1 MTARDPN
8 KIIDDL
14 GFRAAWLE
22 KTVSMNIERLDAIAA
37 AATGDPLGVH
47 VRALAEDTRKSL
59 FDLQIFAADRMGIR
73 SGQSAEIIK
82 LEASS
87 QQLPRPELVT
97 S

>member
-37 AATGDPLGVH
+37 AATGDPLSTH

-59 FDLQIFAADRMGIR
+59 LDLQIFAADRMRVR
-73 SGQSAEIIK
+73 SAETAEIIK
-82 LEASS
+82 LEATS
-87 QQLPRPELVT
+87 QRLPRIDLVT